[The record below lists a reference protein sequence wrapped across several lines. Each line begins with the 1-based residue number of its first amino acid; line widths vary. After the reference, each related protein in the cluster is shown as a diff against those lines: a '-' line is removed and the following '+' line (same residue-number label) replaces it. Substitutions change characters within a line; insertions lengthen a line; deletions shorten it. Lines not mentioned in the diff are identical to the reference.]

1 MDSLTRDLCPT
12 CGSAAS
18 VHGDCLVC
26 NSPLAARQARTPQ
39 AGGVTFREDRP
50 THVSAQTSED
60 VVKALKGRLPTQ
72 AVIAHLEELPPSYIA
87 RTPAEVIGE
96 HILLVERAGGHTAV
110 EHNHRDDTDEITIV
124 ASDRPGIL
132 SSLAG
137 MLATHHVSILGGA
150 IHTKASGYAID
161 VLSVARTDEAVSSW
175 DAICGDIAK
184 ALDGELTI
192 DEQVVFGRGSGGTAI
207 ATRIPTIVYVDNG
220 SSNRFT
226 KVEVNATDRVGIL
239 YAIAKTMA
247 SLDLDIHLAQVET
260 LGTTTVD
267 TFFLRRAD
275 GSRLDSVEE
284 IRALRSAITS
294 AIDALP

>member
-1 MDSLTRDLCPT
+1 MDTVSRDVCPT
-12 CGSAAS
+12 CGSTAS

-26 NSPLAARQARTPQ
+26 NPPLAARQTRAPQ
-39 AGGVTFREDRP
+39 AGVTSREDRP
-50 THVSAQTSED
+50 THMSAQTAED
-60 VVKALKGRLPTQ
+60 VVKALQGRVPTP
-72 AVIAHLEELPPSYIA
+72 AVLAHLEELPPSYIA
-87 RTPAEVIGE
+87 RTPASVIGD
-96 HILLVERAGGHTAV
+96 HIMLVERAGGHTAV
-110 EHNHRDDTDEITIV
+110 EHAHRGDTDEITIV

-161 VLSVARTDEAVSSW
+161 VLSVARMEGADAPW
-175 DAICGDIAK
+175 DVVCSDIAR
-184 ALDGELTI
+184 ALDGQVTV
-192 DEQVVFGRGSGGTAI
+192 DERVILGSGGGGTAV

-226 KVEVNATDRVGIL
+226 KVEVNAADRVGIL

-247 SLDLDIHLAQVET
+247 KLDLDIHLAQVET

-275 GSRLDSVEE
+275 GSRLESVED
-284 IRALRSAITS
+284 IQALRSAITS
-294 AIDALP
+294 AIAALP